1 MFNALLLA
9 NAAATLYMVGL
20 IWMVQVVHYPLF
32 DGVGEAQFAAYEARH
47 TRGMTPIVLPPMLI
61 ELATAGLLLAFRPAA
76 VKGGDPLIPAWML
89 WGGLGLVLFLWL
101 VTFALSVPQHAKLA
115 QGFDPKAYRLL
126 VDTNW
131 LRTAAW
137 TLRGGLVVWMLA
149 LVMRG

>member
-1 MFNALLLA
+1 MFNTILLA

-32 DGVGEAQFAAYEARH
+32 DGVGPVGFADYEARH
-47 TRGMTPIVLPPMLI
+47 TRGMTPIVLPPMVI
-61 ELATAGLLLAFRPAA
+61 ELVTAIMMVAMLPAA
-76 VKGGDPLIPAWML
+76 RASGSAVPMWMA
-89 WGGLGLVLFLWL
+89 GAGLGLVLVLWA

-115 QGFDPKAYRLL
+115 NGFDFKAYRLL

-149 LVMRG
+149 LTMRG

>member
-1 MFNALLLA
+1 MLNTFLLA

-32 DGVGEAQFAAYEARH
+32 DGGGGAEFAAYEARH
-47 TRGMTPIVLPPMLI
+47 TRGMTWIVLPPMLV
-61 ELATAGLLLAFRPAA
+61 ELVTAIGLVVLVSQGTSHPA
-76 VKGGDPLIPAWML
+76 VLPLWMT
-89 WGGLGLVLFLWL
+89 WTGLGLVLFLWA
-101 VTFALSVPQHAKLA
+101 VTFVVSVPQHTKLA
-115 QGFDPKAYRLL
+115 DGFDPRAYRLL

-131 LRTAAW
+131 LRTTAW